1 MLKRGVQDYLPP
13 IILCVHVSFSLPKVV
28 LPEVDLHFLL
38 PATSRGTSF
47 ICLNSHG
54 ARLRINCSSVMPK
67 ESNAASM

>member
-13 IILCVHVSFSLPKVV
+13 IILCVHVSFSLRKVV
-28 LPEVDLHFLL
+28 LPEVDLRFLL

-47 ICLNSHG
+47 IYLNSHG
-54 ARLRINCSSVMPK
+54 ARLRINFSSVIPK